1 MHERLSGPNQTVRT
15 KGPPG
20 HIPLQAI
27 RSISQPSTRSST
39 PSWPTSLSLCSSHHS
54 PAREVSTPGSSQ
66 LFSNTSDPLSSL
78 LAEDAD
84 RGADIDH
91 QVKLAL
97 TDLLN
102 SSDIRNDM
110 DARMWVQNRLMSVER
125 RLKARRKSHILNGER
140 QLSP

>member
-1 MHERLSGPNQTVRT
+1 
-15 KGPPG
+15 
-20 HIPLQAI
+20 
-27 RSISQPSTRSST
+27 
-39 PSWPTSLSLCSSHHS
+39 
-54 PAREVSTPGSSQ
+54 
-66 LFSNTSDPLSSL
+66 L

-140 QLSP
+140 QLCA